1 MEKEKDVVNHP
12 SHYKS
17 KSGLEVI
24 EVIRAFT
31 EDVDGLEGYYTGNIL
46 KYICRWR
53 KKNGEEDLKKAGK
66 YLEWLIEYEEKKKTP
81 PRNGRYSWDS
91 DPETISSR
99 CYIPPMPSY
108 YKSCKTD
115 NEHPFC
121 RLFNVRSE
129 SGERDFQESLKIA
142 DLFWN
147 DFCDTFIHALEET
160 SKEKENKEDEE

>member
-31 EDVDGLEGYYTGNIL
+31 EDMDGLEGYYTGNIL
-46 KYICRWR
+46 KYICRWK

-81 PRNGRYSWDS
+81 PRNGRYSWGS
-91 DPETISSR
+91 DPNN
-99 CYIPPMPSY
+99 IPPVPSY
-108 YKSCKTD
+108 YKSCTTD
-115 NEHPFC
+115 DEHPFC

-129 SGERDFQESLKIA
+129 SGERDVQESLKIA

-147 DFCDTFIHALEET
+147 DFCDTFIHALEKVN
-160 SKEKENKEDEE
+160 KEKENKENEE